1 MREGSV
7 VSVSFIPVV
16 WSILVEWSLFMMS
29 VECSLMMWG
38 IMVSIEKSCVMW
50 SFKVMW
56 SFVVISVESFVMWS
70 IMMLVMKCT
79 KAVKWVVVGGVIA
92 FVVWSI
98 VNWVTVRCPV
108 SSIMGTIAVI
118 KAMSV
123 AVVKTESVVHAVAN
137 SMVKTV
143 TVTMVTVVDS
153 VTVAIGMVEIM
164 AKTVTITVFA
174 IASSFLDIDINVN
187 ICSSSIVMVRC
198 PCMWVFAIVST
209 RFWRPSIGI
218 FSIVWSEA
226 CWNSVRHLLS
236 EEDLREGETE
246 GVSEFV
252 VVLVFPLGKG
262 IHELVV
268 DVLAINDQV
277 MVNVEDEVPWIGEGV
292 AHGLELVKISSNSGF
307 TLLKLS
313 SNVLDDVAEVFDCV
327 KDAVKSSMS
336 ELVDNSTDSLPD
348 VLGVTKALDSMGN
361 FSLNTA
367 S

>member
-1 MREGSV
+1 
-7 VSVSFIPVV
+7 
-16 WSILVEWSLFMMS
+16 MMS
-29 VECSLMMWG
+29 VECSLMMWS

-79 KAVKWVVVGGVIA
+79 KAVKWVIVGGVIA

-108 SSIMGTIAVI
+108 SSVMGTIAVI

-198 PCMWVFAIVST
+198 PCMWVFAIVSTRLWRPSIGIFSIVST

-336 ELVDNSTDSLPD
+336 EFVDNSTDSLPD
-348 VLGVTKALDSMGN
+348 VLGVAKALDSMGN